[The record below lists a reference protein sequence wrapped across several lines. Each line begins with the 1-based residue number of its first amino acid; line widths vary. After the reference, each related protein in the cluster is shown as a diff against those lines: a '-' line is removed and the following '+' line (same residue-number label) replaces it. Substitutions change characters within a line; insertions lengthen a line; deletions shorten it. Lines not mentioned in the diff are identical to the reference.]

1 MSKLIYTTEE
11 QVYVRCKY
19 VCRFLVHALSPCLL
33 YKLRAPLCY
42 SSAYILGVGGGI
54 NGDSS
59 MKKIEGE
66 CKRVLSASLC
76 NTF

>member
-11 QVYVRCKY
+11 QVFVRCKY

-42 SSAYILGVGGGI
+42 SSAYILGVGG
-54 NGDSS
+54 
-59 MKKIEGE
+59 E
-66 CKRVLSASLC
+66 
-76 NTF
+76 